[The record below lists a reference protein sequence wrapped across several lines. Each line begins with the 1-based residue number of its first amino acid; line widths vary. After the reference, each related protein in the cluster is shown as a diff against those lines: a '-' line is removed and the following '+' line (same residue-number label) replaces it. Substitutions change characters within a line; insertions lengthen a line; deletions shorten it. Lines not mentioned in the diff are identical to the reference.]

1 MEDHVLPKLAR
12 KTPPPSRP
20 TGQKPQE
27 YRASSHGTRQGA
39 CLVRRKPKSQNS
51 GEPKRTLTATTM
63 APPVKTGKATR
74 PAMRRKRNRAAMLRP
89 APAQTTRKADRSAFR
104 AIPPPPTAP
113 SFLNHHFFANEGGRN
128 PWHGTLVCEAS
139 NPGPANPGTLCLP
152 DSKRHKTGPKV
163 HVPVKYKPDGEV
175 GRIRRSTITPKD
187 STDRI
192 RYRWQAT
199 APGRIRCASQDLIT
213 PAIALQSWFR
223 KHHQLLTD
231 DCKEEL
237 ARELYKRSFGD
248 EPRKLH
254 GGTPRLPHLP
264 HPLS

>member
-1 MEDHVLPKLAR
+1 M
-12 KTPPPSRP
+12 
-20 TGQKPQE
+20 
-27 YRASSHGTRQGA
+27 
-39 CLVRRKPKSQNS
+39 
-51 GEPKRTLTATTM
+51 
-63 APPVKTGKATR
+63 
-74 PAMRRKRNRAAMLRP
+74 
-89 APAQTTRKADRSAFR
+89 
-104 AIPPPPTAP
+104 PPTAP

-128 PWHGTLVCEAS
+128 PWHGTRVGEAS

-231 DCKEEL
+231 DRKDEL
-237 ARELYKRSFGD
+237 ARELNKRI
-248 EPRKLH
+248 L
-254 GGTPRLPHLP
+254 GTNRDTTRRHTPPST
-264 HPLS
+264 PLSPTMLKEAALAAALPPSFNVIMTILDRWNAPTGVRATDMDRTRMTMK